1 MEVIFTERAKRDWD
15 KLDNKIK
22 DQIRK
27 KLDFYLRAHN
37 PFVFAEKLKDKK
49 LGMYRFG
56 LEIGE

>member
-27 KLDFYLRAHN
+27 KLIFYSRANN
-37 PFVFAEKLKDKK
+37 PLVFAKN
-49 LGMYRFG
+49 
-56 LEIGE
+56 